1 MLAQAIQHDANATMN
16 GFREYL
22 CEYFDRDGSLS
33 QRQLAK
39 KAGISHVFLNRV
51 IQGHSIPTLPIAEK
65 IATATG
71 STLGTIL
78 RKIEKMQLA

>member
-1 MLAQAIQHDANATMN
+1 MLATDDQHFCDHIMH

-22 CEYFDRDGSLS
+22 TDYFQRDNSLS

-51 IQGHSIPTLPIAEK
+51 IQGHSIPSLPIAEK
-65 IATATG
+65 IVTATG
-71 STLGTIL
+71 SSLGRVL
-78 RKIEKMQLA
+78 SKIEKMQLV